1 MVHIK
6 RIELTNFKS
15 FGGTT
20 SIPVLPGFTVVSGP
34 NGSGKSNILD
44 ALLFCLGLS
53 TSKGMRA
60 ERLPDLVNSGQNKR
74 GTIETSVTATFALE
88 DVGDEW
94 FAQAEDEDEEENSA
108 DDLSVE
114 SVEATDVEAIEIP
127 ETEDNGQSSN
137 PQSEDLSV
145 EEVAEIEIAATQ
157 NNGQSSNLKS
167 KIQNPKSEDL
177 SVEEV
182 AEIEIAATQ
191 NNGQSS
197 NLKSKIQNL
206 KSNEWSVTRRLRV
219 TRQGTYT
226 STYYING
233 APCTLTQL
241 HEQLNRLR
249 IYPEGYNV
257 VLQGDVTSI
266 ISMNAK
272 ERREIIDELAGVA
285 QFDRK
290 ISLARQKL
298 DEVKDVEERSQ
309 IVEKELIS
317 QRDRLASDR
326 TKAEKYQK
334 LRAEFQEKSQW
345 EIVLRFRQ
353 LQKQE
358 WKLREQIESGD
369 RNIASLTEQLETI
382 STQIQESTAEL
393 DALNARVKALG
404 ESELLALQASIA
416 TQEAQRRQLQNR
428 QQDLEATAGQMAA
441 NIAQTEE
448 EVRQFRQSLEQI
460 EVEISYFQS
469 QIGVLEEQ
477 RDAARENLDRNRE
490 VANAIASTAEAWVQ
504 QQTELHRQI
513 ETIQQT
519 LEPQRTEQATIGE
532 RADRLQNQIQ
542 EQNQSLQLLEQ
553 EIAGQ
558 KNQQSLLVET
568 KNLASL
574 QVESLNQI
582 LVESEQELQ
591 LQQETQTRL
600 LEEQRER
607 QRKLDK
613 LEVQF
618 QALQEATGT
627 FTAKIIAQSGIG
639 GVCGLVAQLGRV
651 EPRFQ
656 LALEIAA
663 GGRMGN
669 MVVENDSVGA
679 AAIELLKQ
687 KRAGRMT
694 FLPLNKI
701 RGGRFSVNENL
712 RRAAGF
718 VDAAVNLIDC
728 DVRYQEIFAYVFGS
742 TVVFGNLTDARR
754 YLGQYRIVTLDGEIL
769 ETSGAMTGGSSSNR
783 STLHFGTVD
792 ASVAA
797 DEARTI
803 ASLQERLEEIER
815 ILERCKIAIDR
826 AAVAVKTRSQE
837 LMEAKQNLREN
848 QLRWEQLDSEIKKL
862 QAQQSQVRS
871 QIAKNTQELTHS
883 QSRLQLL
890 ERELPVQET
899 QLQQYRQTLAQLEE
913 SNSHSEWQQ
922 MQSGL
927 RALEAQ
933 LQEREL
939 ALRTAQQRQGDLQNQ
954 FGRLEEKIKEGSEK
968 LQEWQ
973 VQQNSGADAIAII
986 VSQQLELDRQIAES
1000 KAALAQIEETLGVE
1014 KGDRDRAE
1022 SQLREQHLAKQ
1033 QLQWQLQK
1041 LHETQQER
1049 REQLAA
1055 ARTLLDAQR
1064 AEMPDPVP
1072 SIPEDV
1078 EKANLTELQQEVKA
1092 IAKRIQALEPVN
1104 MLALS
1109 EYNRT
1114 QERLQELSE
1123 KLTTLAGERTELL
1136 LRIENFTT
1144 LRRRAFKEAFDAV
1157 NENFQTIFAELSEG
1171 DGYLQLDDQE
1181 DPFSSGLNLVAHPK
1195 GKPVQRLASMS
1206 GGEKSLT
1213 ALSFIF
1219 ALQRYRPSTFYAFDE
1234 VDMFLDGANVER
1246 LARMIKRQSEQAQFI
1261 VVSLR
1266 RPMIQSAERTIGVT
1280 QARGAYTQVIGLK
1293 L

>member
-20 SIPVLPGFTVVSGP
+20 AIPVLPGFTVVSGP

-53 TSKGMRA
+53 SSKGMRA
-60 ERLPDLVNSGQNKR
+60 ERLPDLVNNAQNKR
-74 GTIETSVTATFALE
+74 GTMEASVTATFALE
-88 DVGDEW
+88 GVGDEW
-94 FAQAEDEDEEENSA
+94 FGDEEDEEYPDAA
-108 DDLSVE
+108 DDFSEVPAVPAE
-114 SVEATDVEAIEIP
+114 VVEIP
-127 ETEDNGQSSN
+127 EVESPETPQNLDKSQSSN
-137 PQSEDLSV
+137 RKSQV
-145 EEVAEIEIAATQ
+145 E
-157 NNGQSSNLKS
+157 NLKS
-167 KIQNPKSEDL
+167 S
-177 SVEEV
+177 
-182 AEIEIAATQ
+182 
-191 NNGQSS
+191 
-197 NLKSKIQNL
+197 
-206 KSNEWSVTRRLRV
+206 EWSVTRKLRV

-233 APCTLTQL
+233 QPCTLTQL

-266 ISMNAK
+266 ISMNSK

-298 DEVKDVEERSQ
+298 DEVKDVEERSR

-334 LRAEFQEKSQW
+334 LRAELQEKSQW
-345 EIVLRFRQ
+345 EIVLKFRQ

-358 WKLREQIESGD
+358 WKLREQIEAGD
-369 RNIASLTEQLETI
+369 RQGTALTEQLQTI
-382 STQIQESTAEL
+382 NTEIHTVTTEL

-404 ESELLALQASIA
+404 ESELLALQSTMA
-416 TQEAQRRQLQNR
+416 TQEAERRQMQNR
-428 QQDLEATAGQMAA
+428 KQELETNAGQLAA
-441 NIAQTEE
+441 NIAQIEQE
-448 EVRQFRQSLEQI
+448 IRQFRQSLEQI
-460 EVEISYFQS
+460 EIEISYVKSEQATLV
-469 QIGVLEEQ
+469 QQ
-477 RDAARENLDRNRE
+477 RDEAGQILEQHRE

-513 ETIQQT
+513 ETVQQS
-519 LEPQRTEQATIGE
+519 LEPARAEQAAIGE
-532 RADRLQNQIQ
+532 RVDRLENQIQ
-542 EQNQSLQLLEQ
+542 EQNQSLQVLAQ
-553 EIAGQ
+553 EIAG
-558 KNQQSLLVET
+558 KKIQQSRLMET
-568 KNLASL
+568 QGIAAL
-574 QVESLNQI
+574 QVESLTQI
-582 LVESEQELQ
+582 VAGHEQELQ

-600 LEEQRER
+600 LVEQRER

-613 LEVQF
+613 LEMQF

-627 FTAKIIAQSGIG
+627 FTAKVLIQSGIVG
-639 GVCGLVAQLGRV
+639 ICGLVAQLGRV

-669 MVVENDSVGA
+669 MVVEDDRIA
-679 AAIELLKQ
+679 AEAIELLKQ

-728 DVRYQEIFAYVFGS
+728 DGRYNEIFAYVFGS
-742 TVVFGNLTDARR
+742 TVVFSNLSDARR

-769 ETSGAMTGGSSSNR
+769 ETSGAMTGGSSTNR

-792 ASVAA
+792 ASEAQV
-797 DEARTI
+797 EARTI
-803 ASLQERLEEIER
+803 AYEQERLQEIER

-826 AAVAVKTRSQE
+826 ASVAVKTSSQE
-837 LMEAKQNLREN
+837 LMEAKQNLREH
-848 QLRWEQLDSEIKKL
+848 QLRLEQLATEIIKL
-862 QAQQSQVRS
+862 EAQQEQGRS
-871 QIAKNTQELTHS
+871 QITKNTQELTNS
-883 QSRLQLL
+883 QSRLQWLVG
-890 ERELPVQET
+890 ELPGKET
-899 QLQQYRQTLAQLEE
+899 ELQQYRQTLAQLEE

-922 MQSGL
+922 MQSSL
-927 RALEAQ
+927 RAQEAQ

-939 ALRTAQQRQGDLQNQ
+939 ALRKVQQRLVDLETQ
-954 FGRLEEKIKEGSEK
+954 FGRWEEKIKAGCEK

-973 VQQNSGADAIAII
+973 IQQHTCAEALNLI
-986 VSQQLELDRQIAES
+986 VSQELAIDQQIAAT
-1000 KAALAQIEETLGVE
+1000 KAAVAEIEEKLGVQ
-1014 KGDRDRAE
+1014 KGERDRAE
-1022 SQLREQHLAKQ
+1022 SQVREKHLAKQ

-1041 LHETQQER
+1041 LNESQQER
-1049 REQLAA
+1049 REQLTAV
-1055 ARTLLDAQR
+1055 RDLLASAR

-1072 SIPEDV
+1072 SIPENV
-1078 EKANLTELQQEVKA
+1078 EQGNLMELQQEVKA

-1104 MLALS
+1104 MLALT

-1114 QERLQELSE
+1114 QERLQELSQ
-1123 KLTTLAGERTELL
+1123 KLTTLEGERTELL

-1171 DGYLQLDDQE
+1171 DGYLQLDDLE

-1266 RPMIQSAERTIGVT
+1266 RPMIQSAQRTIGVT
-1280 QARGAYTQVIGLK
+1280 QARGAYTQVLGLK

>member
-20 SIPVLPGFTVVSGP
+20 AIPVLPGFTVVSGP

-53 TSKGMRA
+53 SSKGMRA
-60 ERLPDLVNSGQNKR
+60 ERLPDLVNNAQNKR
-74 GTIETSVTATFALE
+74 GTMEASVTATFALE
-88 DVGDEW
+88 GVGDEW
-94 FAQAEDEDEEENSA
+94 FGDEEDEEDPDAA
-108 DDLSVE
+108 DDFSEVPAVPAEVVEIPQVE
-114 SVEATDVEAIEIP
+114 SP
-127 ETEDNGQSSN
+127 ETPQNLDKSKISN
-137 PQSEDLSV
+137 RKSQLE
-145 EEVAEIEIAATQ
+145 
-157 NNGQSSNLKS
+157 NLKS
-167 KIQNPKSEDL
+167 S
-177 SVEEV
+177 
-182 AEIEIAATQ
+182 
-191 NNGQSS
+191 
-197 NLKSKIQNL
+197 
-206 KSNEWSVTRRLRV
+206 EWSVTRKLRV

-233 APCTLTQL
+233 QPCTLTQL

-266 ISMNAK
+266 ISMNSK

-298 DEVKDVEERSQ
+298 DEVKDVEERSR

-334 LRAEFQEKSQW
+334 LRAELQEKSQW
-345 EIVLRFRQ
+345 EIVLKFRQ

-358 WKLREQIESGD
+358 WKLREQIEAGD
-369 RNIASLTEQLETI
+369 RHGTALTEQLQTI
-382 STQIQESTAEL
+382 NTEIHTVTTEL

-404 ESELLALQASIA
+404 ESELLALQSTMA
-416 TQEAQRRQLQNR
+416 TQEAERRQMQNR
-428 QQDLEATAGQMAA
+428 KQELETTAGQLAA
-441 NIAQTEE
+441 NIAQIEQE
-448 EVRQFRQSLEQI
+448 IRQFRQSLEQI
-460 EVEISYFQS
+460 EIEISYVKSEQATLI
-469 QIGVLEEQ
+469 QQ
-477 RDAARENLDRNRE
+477 RDEAGQILEQHRE

-513 ETIQQT
+513 ETVQQS
-519 LEPQRTEQATIGE
+519 LEPARAEQAAIGE
-532 RADRLQNQIQ
+532 RVDRLESQIQ
-542 EQNQSLQLLEQ
+542 EQNQSLQVLAQ
-553 EIAGQ
+553 EIAG
-558 KNQQSLLVET
+558 KKIQQSRLMET
-568 KNLASL
+568 QGIAAL
-574 QVESLNQI
+574 QVESLTQI
-582 LVESEQELQ
+582 VAGNEQELQ

-600 LEEQRER
+600 LVEQRER

-613 LEVQF
+613 LEMQF

-627 FTAKIIAQSGIG
+627 FTAKVIVQSGIVG
-639 GVCGLVAQLGRV
+639 ICGLVAQLGRV
-651 EPRFQ
+651 EPRYQ

-669 MVVENDSVGA
+669 MVVEDDRIA
-679 AAIELLKQ
+679 AQAIELLKQ

-718 VDAAVNLIDC
+718 VDTAVNLIDC
-728 DVRYQEIFAYVFGS
+728 DGRYNEIFAYVFGS
-742 TVVFGNLTDARR
+742 TVVFSNLSDARR

-792 ASVAA
+792 ASEAQV
-797 DEARTI
+797 EARTI
-803 ASLQERLEEIER
+803 AYEQERLQEIER

-826 AAVAVKTRSQE
+826 SSVALKTSSQE
-837 LMEAKQNLREN
+837 LMEAKQNLREH
-848 QLRWEQLDSEIKKL
+848 QLRLEQLATEIIKL
-862 QAQQSQVRS
+862 EAQQEQGRS
-871 QIAKNTQELTHS
+871 QITKNTQELTNS
-883 QSRLQLL
+883 QSRLQWLVG
-890 ERELPVQET
+890 ELPGKET
-899 QLQQYRQTLAQLEE
+899 ELQQYRQTLAELEE

-922 MQSGL
+922 MQSSL
-927 RALEAQ
+927 RSLEAQ

-939 ALRTAQQRQGDLQNQ
+939 ALRKVQQRLLDLETQ
-954 FGRLEEKIKEGSEK
+954 FGRWEEKIKAGCEK

-973 VQQNSGADAIAII
+973 IQQHTCADALNLI
-986 VSQQLELDRQIAES
+986 VSQELAIDQQIATA
-1000 KAALAQIEETLGVE
+1000 KAAVAEIEEKLGVQ
-1014 KGDRDRAE
+1014 KGERDRAE
-1022 SQLREQHLAKQ
+1022 SQVREKHLAKQ

-1041 LHETQQER
+1041 LNESQQER
-1049 REQLAA
+1049 REQLTAV
-1055 ARTLLDAQR
+1055 RDLLASAR

-1072 SIPEDV
+1072 SIPENV
-1078 EKANLTELQQEVKA
+1078 EQGNLMELQQEVKA

-1114 QERLQELSE
+1114 QERLQELSQ
-1123 KLTTLAGERTELL
+1123 KLTTLEGERTELL

-1171 DGYLQLDDQE
+1171 DGYLQLDDLE

-1266 RPMIQSAERTIGVT
+1266 RPMIQSAQRTIGVT
-1280 QARGAYTQVIGLK
+1280 QARGAYTQVLGLK